1 MSKRVLIP
9 LAAIALV
16 CGGTVAVAH
25 AATSGGST
33 RATCTS
39 RPTVIDKGESQQ
51 FTVTCSVP
59 KAPGGT
65 VTSTV
70 TQTVTAT
77 ATGTESPSEAPTDP
91 PYDLRGRRPKTSD
104 QRRRLR
110 RRPRPRSPP

>member
-9 LAAIALV
+9 LAAVALV

-25 AATSGGST
+25 AASSGGST
-33 RATCTS
+33 RANCTA
-39 RPTVIDKGESQQ
+39 RPTVTDKGDSQQ
-51 FTVTCSVP
+51 FTVVCSVP

-77 ATGTESPSEAPTDP
+77 ATGTESPSDGPTDTP
-91 PYDLRGRRPKTSD
+91 STSED
-104 QRRRLR
+104 PTGSDSDTADDPDRAFDR
-110 RRPRPRSPP
+110 